1 MDHTTVRARIHRDN
15 TGTLIEIPV
24 IITEAGPIQPLLEFL
39 LEMAHVRSFTWMQ
52 KMTQGIGLLLD
63 YMAANHNSFE
73 DPKILFQTFVQ
84 RLYTGTIGEDGL
96 DPSGLF
102 WLPKSTAIV
111 RQLTNQLSAYSD
123 WMANRMGTAPL
134 NPWRKATRYEE
145 MLNWAAYHQKHGRS
159 FLGHTWYQA
168 CASETAKRA
177 KNTLLKRNQSIV
189 HAGVKVFPD
198 DRIMDLLFKGFI
210 IPGKQKNRRIE
221 ERLNLRDIL
230 ITILMHFGGVRESEP
245 FHLYVHDVQVDPF
258 HTERAMVRIFHP
270 SEGRAPGDWNNVK
283 GTVITCNREAYLRGK
298 YGMRPRNLYFK
309 TNRLHAGWK
318 GNSPDDSKLNF
329 MHIHW
334 FPTWG
339 GELFMKLWNLYLI
352 QRVAKNGHH
361 PFAFV
366 TEKGLPHALDSFSD
380 AHGRAVERIGLMPA
394 KMLGTTPHG
403 HRHAYGQ
410 RMTEA
415 KLNPK
420 ILQMALHHK
429 SLESQAV
436 YTKPQI
442 NLMTQVLNQATMNLN
457 DGKKLSPPDFLSYGF
472 EDVDPM
478 SLLSGLNPKLK
489 RS

>member
-52 KMTQGIGLLLD
+52 KMTQGVGLLLD
-63 YMAANHNSFE
+63 YMAANHNCFE

-102 WLPKSTAIV
+102 WIPKSTAIV
-111 RQLTNQLSAYSD
+111 RQLTNQLSTFSD

-134 NPWRKATRYEE
+134 NPWRNATRYEE

-159 FLGHTWYQA
+159 FLGHTWSREH
-168 CASETAKRA
+168 ASETAKRA
-177 KNTLLKRNQSIV
+177 KIVLLKRNQTID
-189 HAGVKVFPD
+189 HTGVKFFPD

-210 IPGKQKNRRIE
+210 VPGRQHSRRPE

-230 ITILMHFGGVRESEP
+230 ITLLMHFGGVRVSEP
-245 FHLYVHDVQVDPF
+245 FHIYVHDVQPDPL
-258 HTERAMVRIFHP
+258 HPERAMVRIYHP
-270 SEGRAPGDWNNVK
+270 SEGLAPSDWHESK
-283 GTVITCNREAYLRGK
+283 RSVIQPNREAYLRGK
-298 YGMRPRNLYFK
+298 YSMRPRDQYYK
-309 TNRLHAGWK
+309 TNQWHAGWK
-318 GNSPDDSKLNF
+318 GNLLDSKSKY

-334 FPTWG
+334 FPMWS
-339 GELFMKLWNLYLI
+339 GELFLKLWNLYLI
-352 QRVAKNGHH
+352 PRSLKSCAH

-366 TEKGLPHALDSFSD
+366 TEEGHPHSVDSFCR
-380 AHGRAVERIGLMPA
+380 AHARACERIGLTPA

-410 RMTEA
+410 RMTDA
-415 KLNPK
+415 KIAPLYRK
-420 ILQMALHHK
+420 KALHHK
-429 SLESQAV
+429 SLESQLV
-436 YTKPQI
+436 YTEPQI
-442 NLMTQVLNQATMNLN
+442 KTITQILDNATTALNA
-457 DGKKLSPPDFLSYGF
+457 DKKLRSPDFLSYGF

-478 SLLSGLNPKLK
+478 GLLSGLNPKLR